1 MIVLVKKAIFI
12 IVDILVLGIVLF
24 LPSQP
29 AYASCPDGFVEDSA
43 TGKCVKDTS
52 SSGGSG
58 GSGATTH
65 DNCSA
70 SDVNF
75 LYFPTWYRGLECDAD
90 GNINIGQGTDLST
103 TIFKIALNI
112 IDIALRI
119 AGILAVGFVIWGG
132 FQYVLARGEPEK
144 AKQALDTILKAV
156 IGAVI
161 AMIAAMVVSFVVWRL
176 SL

>member
-1 MIVLVKKAIFI
+1 MIVLVKRVLAILITIFI
-12 IVDILVLGIVLF
+12 LGTMLL
-24 LPSQP
+24 LPSQSVI
-29 AYASCPDGFVEDSA
+29 AEDIEGDAGDEKGGTATSHDSCS
-43 TGKCVKDTS
+43 DTD
-52 SSGGSG
+52 
-58 GSGATTH
+58 A
-65 DNCSA
+65 
-70 SDVNF
+70 NF
-75 LYFPTWYRGLECDAD
+75 LYFPTWYRGLDCDAD
-90 GNINIGQGTDLST
+90 GNINIGQGTDPSKS
-103 TIFKIALNI
+103 IFTIALNI

-156 IGAVI
+156 IGVVI

>member
-1 MIVLVKKAIFI
+1 VLVKKAIFI
-12 IVDILVLGIVLF
+12 IVGVLVLGIALLF
-24 LPSQP
+24 PSSP
-29 AYASCPDGFVEDSA
+29 AYAACPTGSVEDPN
-43 TGKCVKDTS
+43 TGKCVLDTAT
-52 SSGGSG
+52 GSG
-58 GSGATTH
+58 GATAGT
-65 DNCSA
+65 CLA

-75 LYFPTWYRGLECDAD
+75 LYFPTWYRGLDCEAD
-90 GNINIGQGTDLST
+90 GSIKIGQGTDLST
-103 TIFKIALNI
+103 TIFTIALNI

-144 AKQALDTILKAV
+144 AKQALNTILKAV

>member
-1 MIVLVKKAIFI
+1 MRNITVCVLLAVVVLAEALFI
-12 IVDILVLGIVLF
+12 SVDFAVAA
-24 LPSQP
+24 PT
-29 AYASCPDGFVEDSA
+29 D
-43 TGKCVKDTS
+43 TG

-58 GSGATTH
+58 GSGSATTPGE
-65 DNCSA
+65 CPS
-70 SDVNF
+70 SDTNF
-75 LYFPTWYRGLECDAD
+75 LSFPTWYRGLPCDTD
-90 GNINIGQGTDLST
+90 NNIDIKGGEVGPI
-103 TIFKIALNI
+103 IFTIALNI
-112 IDIALRI
+112 VDIALRI

-156 IGAVI
+156 IGVVI